1 MFVSGVSFKRGK
13 MIQISEFLKILSCFC
28 RNNVHN
34 DHEKLRGRLT
44 EWKLL
49 AEEMDYDFMEVGL

>member
-1 MFVSGVSFKRGK
+1 
-13 MIQISEFLKILSCFC
+13 MIQIFEFLKILSCFR
-28 RNNVHN
+28 RNNVRS
-34 DHEKLRGRLT
+34 DREKLRGRLT

>member
-1 MFVSGVSFKRGK
+1 
-13 MIQISEFLKILSCFC
+13 MIQISEFLKILSCLC
-28 RNNVHN
+28 RNNVRS
-34 DHEKLRGRLT
+34 DREKLRGRLT

>member
-1 MFVSGVSFKRGK
+1 MV
-13 MIQISEFLKILSCFC
+13 QISEFLKILSCFC
-28 RNNVHN
+28 RNNVRS
-34 DHEKLRGRLT
+34 DREKLRGRLT